1 MLKFLKKITN
11 IPEEIFL
18 NKENKEVSNLNIQ
31 KNKITNK
38 INSFL

>member
-31 KNKITNK
+31 KNKIPNK